1 MPTFEVAAEPY
12 AELYAGPRTMTLEE
26 YLRTSLRPDCDF
38 VDGHIEERNLGE
50 YKHGLLQMEV
60 GFWFRSRRAEW
71 NVRVVGE
78 LRTRV
83 SADRVRIPDVTVVY
97 DDAATAERVRV
108 TAPLI
113 AIEILSPEDRL
124 PRVLVRLEDFRKM
137 GIPNIWLLDP
147 EERVAFVYTAAGL
160 RMMEGSR
167 LDVAGTAIYMDLDAV
182 FAALD

>member
-1 MPTFEVAAEPY
+1 MPSLEIAAGPDAEPH
-12 AELYAGPRTMTLEE
+12 AESQTMTMEQ
-26 YLRTSLRPDCDF
+26 YLRTSFRPDCDF
-38 VDGHIEERNLGE
+38 VDGRIEERYLGE

-60 GFWFRSRRAEW
+60 GFWFRSRREEW

-124 PRVLVRLEDFRKM
+124 SRVLLRLEDFRKM
-137 GIPNIWLLDP
+137 GIENIWLLDP
-147 EERVAFVYTAAGL
+147 EERVAFVYAATGL
-160 RMMEGSR
+160 RMVEGSR
-167 LDVAGTAIYMDLDAV
+167 LDVAGTGIYMDLSAV